1 MPTKANAAKISAM
14 IGMKSSSKNKPSKKR
29 LAEAIKHAK

>member
-1 MPTKANAAKISAM
+1 M